1 MQCVKRDGPVL
12 HRCLFIFLLNFVENV
27 RKLRQLID
35 GIACNITYTA
45 SNGCCSYFCRR
56 ADGLE
61 SGLNG
66 LSILPFAV
74 IKFSG

>member
-35 GIACNITYTA
+35 RIACNITYTA
-45 SNGCCSYFCRR
+45 SNGCC
-56 ADGLE
+56 
-61 SGLNG
+61 
-66 LSILPFAV
+66 
-74 IKFSG
+74 